1 MEFKLPDIGE
11 GIAEGE
17 IVKWLVKE
25 GDIVKEDQP
34 IFEVMTDK
42 ATVEIPCPTNG
53 KVSKI
58 LAKEGEI
65 IPVGQVV
72 IIIDDGSEKEEISN
86 TRVENNNFVIV
97 EEKKDNKYNK
107 KVLATPATRK
117 YAREKGINISNV
129 KGTGNNGRITKIDID
144 NYIKSSQEIPVST
157 SLIVTENINQ
167 NKEEK
172 YSNYTNYEE
181 RVPFKG
187 LRKKIAQNLS
197 NSVRNVPHFM
207 IADELDVTELVNLRT
222 ELKEI
227 SLKQDV
233 KLTYLPFIMKA
244 VIYALKEFPVLNSSL
259 DEENN
264 ELVLKKYYNI
274 GFAVATP
281 EGLIVP
287 VIKNADQK
295 SILQLAKEIEILSEQ
310 TRTGKVSL
318 DNLKGGTFTI
328 TNIGSLGGILSSPIV
343 NYPEVAILGVN
354 KIIKKP
360 VIVNNEIK
368 IRDMLYLS
376 MSCDH
381 RVVDGAIAAL
391 FLNKVIELLQNPKFL
406 LLL

>member
-25 GDIVKEDQP
+25 GDTVKEDQP

-58 LAKEGEI
+58 LAKEGEV

-72 IIIDDGSEKEEISN
+72 IVIDDGSKKEEVLN
-86 TRVENNNFVIV
+86 TKVENNNFVLI
-97 EEKKDNKYNK
+97 EEKKDNKDNK

-129 KGTGNNGRITKIDID
+129 KGSGNNGRVTKSDID
-144 NYIKSSQEIPVST
+144 NYLKSSQEIPVST
-157 SLIVTENINQ
+157 SLIVTENIHQ
-167 NKEEK
+167 SKEEK

-197 NSVRNVPHFM
+197 NSVKNVPHFM
-207 IADELDVTELVNLRT
+207 IADELDVTDLVNLRSD
-222 ELKEI
+222 LKEI
-227 SLKQDV
+227 SLKQDI
-233 KLTYLPFIMKA
+233 KLTYLPFIIKA
-244 VIYALKEFPVLNSSL
+244 VISALKEFPVLNSSL

-264 ELVLKKYYNI
+264 ELVLKKYYNM

-295 SILQLAKEIEILSEQ
+295 SILQLAKEIEVLSEQ
-310 TRTGKVSL
+310 TRTGKAAL

-328 TNIGSLGGILSSPIV
+328 TNIGSIGGMLSSPIV